1 MNLKDKNET
10 VLKELLPAAS
20 KKLKSARF
28 QVVAAGDEKKGD
40 DVDDASNMT
49 HQMTHQGSHQFTQYA
64 KSFRHYL
71 TRDVLPSE
79 SNYRNLLSFSR
90 NSAHNKRPT
99 IQELRDEEIML
110 NNKEKS
116 DKQKEE
122 DVEGKKNRKS
132 YQIWMDRRSLRM
144 RRLQNEN
151 YSHFKLRHCTV
162 ASFPKL

>member
-110 NNKEKS
+110 NNKE
-116 DKQKEE
+116 
-122 DVEGKKNRKS
+122 VGARC
-132 YQIWMDRRSLRM
+132 MDEVNKGPRILG
-144 RRLQNEN
+144 LNNNIQNPVN
-151 YSHFKLRHCTV
+151 T
-162 ASFPKL
+162 